1 MIIMAV
7 IIIIDIIF
15 IIYVIVIIIIII
27 IIIIMI
33 ITRFNFIFH
42 VVRNNFKNLT
52 LSRLV
57 FLNYKIT
64 REGALVPTSYR

>member
-27 IIIIMI
+27 II
-33 ITRFNFIFH
+33 TRFNFIFH
-42 VVRNNFKNLT
+42 VVRNNFNKLT

-64 REGALVPTSYR
+64 REGALVPTPYR

>member
-15 IIYVIVIIIIII
+15 IIYVIVIIIII